1 MEFDKSRVYTAL
13 NAGELKVGSKC
24 IFADTI
30 QELRQKVQGG
40 YRAGDCAEDYF
51 SCLAKIFDDDMAER
65 LVSDRDNAYLYAYLI
80 APPAEVGFRNKEKI
94 SEKIAAKRGYKKNK
108 EIDYYRLSNAVL
120 NDFRSGKYGKIQL
133 DYI

>member
-1 MEFDKSRVYTAL
+1 MFSEFDIDINETD
-13 NAGELKVGSKC
+13 
-24 IFADTI
+24 F
-30 QELRQKVQGG
+30 
-40 YRAGDCAEDYF
+40 
-51 SCLAKIFDDDMAER
+51 
-65 LVSDRDNAYLYAYLI
+65 
-80 APPAEVGFRNKEKI
+80 EKI